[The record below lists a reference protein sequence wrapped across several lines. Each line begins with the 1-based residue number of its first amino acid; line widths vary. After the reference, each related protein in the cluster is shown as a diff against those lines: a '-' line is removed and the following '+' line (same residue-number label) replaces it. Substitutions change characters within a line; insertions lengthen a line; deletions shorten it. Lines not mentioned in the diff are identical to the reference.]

1 MGLLK
6 KKVLVFLVDELENT
20 LKFGR
25 CKKKKNKVSQ
35 LIFTYGKVSLSLL
48 TCAQSESQ
56 LIQSVLF
63 NEAKGRNV
71 LYFQWPQ
78 LRQHVLQT

>member
-1 MGLLK
+1 M
-6 KKVLVFLVDELENT
+6 FPENT

-25 CKKKKNKVSQ
+25 CKKNKVSQ

-48 TCAQSESQ
+48 TCAQNESQ